1 MVPPETGTVA
11 LPVFAP
17 KQLTLVCAL
26 TLLLR
31 AAAGWEMMMLRVVL
45 HPFASMIVQ
54 VHVPAI
60 RSLAVALVCIGV
72 VFQE

>member
-1 MVPPETGTVA
+1 MPPETETVA

-17 KQLTLVCAL
+17 KQPTLVCAL

-31 AAAGWEMMMLRVVL
+31 AAAGCVTTTLRVME
-45 HPFASMIVQ
+45 HPLASLMEQ
-54 VHVPAI
+54 VHVPAV
-60 RSLAVALVCIGV
+60 RFVAVALVCTGV